1 MKLAWS
7 PQLPGLAPLPFS
19 RRPNIRNLFQ
29 VLVKIQKHLLKE
41 LDGTL
46 PVSCSLDNVNAM
58 VRVAIIIQKG
68 SRAPDEG
75 ALLLGL
81 PLVDASGHAA
91 DIGGAVLWGTAVVE
105 AVIVAAV

>member
-46 PVSCSLDNVNAM
+46 PVSML
-58 VRVAIIIQKG
+58 
-68 SRAPDEG
+68 SRLRQCYGECRDYNPERESCA
-75 ALLLGL
+75 
-81 PLVDASGHAA
+81 
-91 DIGGAVLWGTAVVE
+91 
-105 AVIVAAV
+105 